1 MYTNDINEI
10 NDLNIIPLMI
20 LYLNHLIV
28 IHSLFRGRQLVFMKW
43 SNYYYSLSAYCFHH
57 FFSAFLSDI
66 PMRDDLRWKPH
77 FEHLH
82 KLDSLKSSFTGGEM
96 RYYIHKSTK
105 EKVLARCI
113 FSRESAW
120 FEKDIY
126 TKCQHP
132 NILLPLLYFESP
144 LSNFIILPE

>member
-1 MYTNDINEI
+1 
-10 NDLNIIPLMI
+10 MI
-20 LYLNHLIV
+20 LYLNHLLV
-28 IHSLFRGRQLVFMKW
+28 IHSLFRVRQLVFMKLLLVLV
-43 SNYYYSLSAYCFHH
+43 SLLLHH
-57 FFSAFLSDI
+57 FFSAFHSDI
-66 PMRDDLRWKPH
+66 LLRDDLRWKPH

-126 TKCQHP
+126 TKCQHS

-144 LSNFIILPE
+144 LTTSSFFQSKYN